1 MYDPQ
6 KKTEASVNEK
16 INIKE
21 CESKGEI
28 KLWINRDK
36 CPLKNYEPILKK
48 RYEPIGDVIVE

>member
-28 KLWINRDK
+28 KL
-36 CPLKNYEPILKK
+36 
-48 RYEPIGDVIVE
+48 